1 MVICNIMGSFNQCCE
16 IAAISSTRY
25 CLMVLLWLTFK
36 KILSH
41 HIDLFQGRIKPVRLG
56 GGRFQ
61 KHLVVK
67 SHYEFIAVREMNYTS
82 QHCCDKTRGDKM
94 VLYRECCFL

>member
-56 GGRFQ
+56 GGAISETSGSQVSLR
-61 KHLVVK
+61 V
-67 SHYEFIAVREMNYTS
+67 HYCKRDELHFT
-82 QHCCDKTRGDKM
+82 T
-94 VLYRECCFL
+94 LLW